1 MIFLVAVEGL
11 LSLGCVV
18 GDAFYQRMQNTASR
32 LLKQFEQG
40 TIIYNAPG
48 TNTGSAHSPVM
59 GPPTPY
65 TLDATASGVGQ
76 MYRNSTLI
84 VETDKLV
91 TAAVFAVP
99 PTVEG
104 TVDIDGVTHQVV
116 QVKQIPAAGLAV
128 TWIIVCRK

>member
-1 MIFLVAVEGL
+1 MA
-11 LSLGCVV
+11 
-18 GDAFYQRMQNTASR
+18 DAFYQRMQDTASR

-40 TIIYNAPG
+40 VIIYNAPG
-48 TNTGSAHSPVM
+48 TITGPAHSPVM

-91 TAAVFAVP
+91 TAAVFPAT

-128 TWIIVCRK
+128 AWQIVCRK

>member
-1 MIFLVAVEGL
+1 MVVGL
-11 LSLGCVV
+11 LSLGCAVA
-18 GDAFYQRMQNTASR
+18 DFYQRLQGTASR

-40 TIIYNAPG
+40 SIIYNAPG
-48 TNTGSAHSPVM
+48 TMTGPAHSPVM

-65 TLDATASGVGQ
+65 VLDATASGVGQ

-91 TAAVFAVP
+91 TAAVFEVV

-104 TVDIDGVTHQVV
+104 TISIDGVTHQVV
-116 QVKQIPAAGLAV
+116 QVTQNPAAGIPV
-128 TWIIVCRK
+128 NWKIVVRK